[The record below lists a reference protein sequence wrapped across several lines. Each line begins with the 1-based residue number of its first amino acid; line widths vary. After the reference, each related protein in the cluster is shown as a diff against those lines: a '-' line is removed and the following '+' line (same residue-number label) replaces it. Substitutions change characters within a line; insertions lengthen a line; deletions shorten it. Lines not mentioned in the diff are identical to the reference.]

1 MSAKPMSA
9 NEPSRMTPY
18 HLLGGKDGV
27 RRLATTFYDVMAELP
42 QAEEIRRMHAENM
55 DEIKQKL
62 FEYLS
67 GWMGGPRLYQEKY
80 GTVCLTSPHKP
91 YAINASHRDQWL
103 MCMDEALERVGA
115 SDEVKAMLKE
125 PMYGIADLI
134 RNRD

>member
-1 MSAKPMSA
+1 MSGNERSA
-9 NEPSRMTPY
+9 NEPSRRTPY
-18 HLLGGKDGV
+18 HLLGGEDGV

-115 SDEVKAMLKE
+115 SEEVKAMLKE